1 MALVIEAIHAT
12 VSSVMGASLPSSRR
26 PKAPSYSTPLSVAA
40 IATMP
45 GIVFDSTACVKLAST
60 FFSVAMRVSPSA
72 PPVRR
77 LRQLV
82 EPHRST
88 GEDLALRLDRQ
99 LRPVGDH
106 LGRAGGEAVRGRGV
120 GRPEDLVGAD
130 EVGEP
135 AQAALDGVERGP

>member
-1 MALVIEAIHAT
+1 GTCAFARPGASWLAGASRASLPRSTSCMAAVAVMALVIEAIHTT

-45 GIVFDSTACVKLAST
+45 GIAFDSTACVKLAST

-106 LGRAGGEAVRGRGV
+106 LGRA
-120 GRPEDLVGAD
+120 
-130 EVGEP
+130 
-135 AQAALDGVERGP
+135 